1 MTDFTKLSS
10 ESEELHST
18 LPIIQK
24 WLIPE
29 ILKIIEAIKLKPY
42 VMKKNLFISI
52 DNYTILK
59 KILDNK
65 LSDYLPNFLSKFSTV
80 PENMKIPFFI
90 KMLIRTVENNNINQL
105 INLERSND
113 YFWSQIR

>member
-1 MTDFTKLSS
+1 MTKNGIKNFIWPIKRDFIEKVNHKVMTDFTKLSS

-42 VMKKNLFISI
+42 VIKRNLFLSI
-52 DNYTILK
+52 EHYTILK
-59 KILDNK
+59 K
-65 LSDYLPNFLSKFSTV
+65 Y
-80 PENMKIPFFI
+80 
-90 KMLIRTVENNNINQL
+90 
-105 INLERSND
+105 
-113 YFWSQIR
+113 